1 MENILD
7 KFKIKGGRLHKGSR
21 DGGVREIYFR
31 ISDANDGRAALSVV
45 DKNGRPVDVDYRQYH
60 SETFQLLRSL
70 DAIRD
75 TGAFRISWGGGQGL
89 TYIDEHPQLIY
100 QILRCRNVVGPEM
113 RPLAGGEGVYTVTI
127 DIADDGEGNSV
138 PHLCLSLKESRSK
151 KDLPRVFR
159 EFWMITDS
167 FAVADGLIVETEPV
181 GEEYL
186 KLRLLTDSFP
196 TRDVEQYLTVIMSNF
211 ENVNLRLNG
220 VPARIEEAPV
230 KAGPTLV
237 FEKVDEDKS
246 LYIRMTES
254 IPGISLDFTE
264 DFSPTRLVSVED
276 GVASIRKVEYGDL
289 YGHFERMK
297 KLVAASAP
305 DKKAAKEIYS
315 DDGFFV
321 IPADTAGDFILRN
334 LAGLMKE
341 YTVLGSDRLAG
352 YKVRAVSPKFRI
364 RTSSGID
371 FLESNADIE
380 IGDETFSLKDFL
392 AQYRKNRYIELGNG
406 DKGIIDETYVKR
418 LERILNSGKR
428 GRKEEISFFD
438 LPEIISLTESVPDT
452 GIFRRCRDFYDG
464 FNALPA
470 QDSPAANGLN
480 ARLRPYQ
487 KYGVKWLN
495 YLYDNGMGGC
505 LADDMGLGKTVQA
518 IAMILSHRT
527 SGGKNSGLPG
537 KAGSILPTLI
547 VMPRSL
553 LFNWKAELE
562 KFAPSLSAGLYY
574 GNGRDLEA
582 ACANDIVLT
591 TYAVV
596 RNDIEEL
603 MKRQFEC
610 IILDES
616 QNIKNSSA
624 RMSQAV
630 LLLKAEHRFAL
641 SGTPVENNLGE
652 LYSLF
657 HFLNPEMFGTEE
669 NFNEKYAAP
678 IQREGDKDALQQLR
692 RKIFP
697 FLLRRMKRD
706 VLKDL
711 PDRIDQTLQIEME
724 PEHAEFYERRRRF
737 YYETLKGAIRKE
749 GIAKAQ
755 FEMLQALSELRR
767 IASIPESLSDGNIKS
782 SKIPVLAE
790 AVGEAVGN
798 GHKAVV
804 FFNFIAGIELLGE
817 QLDAEGIDYAVMT
830 GATRDRKSVTERFQ
844 EDPQCKVLLMT
855 LKTGG
860 VGLNLTA
867 ADTVFIAEPWWN
879 RSAEEQAI
887 GRLHRIGQ
895 KCVVHSFSTIT
906 TGTIEEKIQLLQQRK
921 ADLVEALI
929 TSDSTSSKALTEEDI
944 DFILG

>member
-1 MENILD
+1 
-7 KFKIKGGRLHKGSR
+7 
-21 DGGVREIYFR
+21 
-31 ISDANDGRAALSVV
+31 
-45 DKNGRPVDVDYRQYH
+45 

-75 TGAFRISWGGGQGL
+75 SGAFRISWGGGQGL

-100 QILRCRNVVGPEM
+100 QILRCRNVVGPGM
-113 RPLAGGEGVYTVTI
+113 KPLKGGEGVYTANI
-127 DIADDGEGNSV
+127 DLVDDGEGNST
-138 PHLCLSLKESRSK
+138 PQLYLCLKDSRGNENAPRIF
-151 KDLPRVFR
+151 KDFR
-159 EFWMITDS
+159 MITDS
-167 FAVADGLIVETEPV
+167 FAITDGLIVETEPV
-181 GEEYL
+181 GDEYL
-186 KLRLLTDSFP
+186 KLDLLNEKIAAKDL
-196 TRDVEQYLTVIMSNF
+196 EQYLTVIMSNF

-220 VPARIEEAPV
+220 VPARIEEVPV
-230 KAGPTLV
+230 KADPTLV

-254 IPGISLDFTE
+254 IPGIPLSFTE
-264 DFSPTRLVSVED
+264 DFSPTRLVSID
-276 GVASIRKVEYGDL
+276 GGEASVRKVEYGDL

-297 KLVAASAP
+297 KVVAASAT

-321 IPADTAGDFILRN
+321 IPADTAGNFIIQN

-341 YTVLGSDRLAG
+341 YTVLGSDKLAG

-406 DKGIIDETYVKR
+406 DKGIIDELYVKR

-438 LPEIISLTESVPDT
+438 LPEIISLTENVPDT

-470 QDSPAANGLN
+470 QDSPAATGLN
-480 ARLRPYQ
+480 ATLRPYQ
-487 KYGVKWLN
+487 EYGVKWLN

-505 LADDMGLGKTVQA
+505 LADDMGLGKTVQT

-527 SGGKNSGLPG
+527 
-537 KAGSILPTLI
+537 AVVLPTLI

-553 LFNWKAELE
+553 LFNWKAELA
-562 KFAPSLSAGLYY
+562 KFAPSLTVGLYY
-574 GNGRDLEA
+574 GNGRNLDE

-596 RNDIEEL
+596 RNDIENL
-603 MKRQFEC
+603 MTREFEC

-616 QNIKNSSA
+616 QNIKNSAA

-657 HFLNPEMFGTEE
+657 HFLNPEMFGAEE
-669 NFNEKYAAP
+669 NFNEKYASP
-678 IQREGDKDALQQLR
+678 IQREGDKEALQQLR

-697 FLLRRMKRD
+697 FLLRRMKKD

-767 IASIPESLSDGNIKS
+767 IASIPESLSEGSIKS

-790 AVGEAVGN
+790 AVSEAVSN
-798 GHKAVV
+798 GHKTVV

-895 KCVVHSFSTIT
+895 KCTVHSFSTIT

-929 TSDSTSSKALTEEDI
+929 TSDATSSKALSEEDI